1 MATTTKLLSIPKCC
15 EICKTSFDRIKN
27 TNCYQPK
34 VVVDGRWGNYMTMWV
49 YMCWN
54 CFNTNGVGLG
64 VGRGQV
70 YSIETGEQLKNKE
83 EVYALKGAKK
93 GDD

>member
-1 MATTTKLLSIPKCC
+1 
-15 EICKTSFDRIKN
+15 
-27 TNCYQPK
+27 
-34 VVVDGRWGNYMTMWV
+34 
-49 YMCWN
+49 MCWN